1 MNHLDYVR
9 SIRRREGDHPNY
21 RLEARTYKNA
31 AGMTQLIY
39 LPLTVWDYVE
49 WLEVEDGVD
58 FQDWVVHCELNP
70 CKGFTLS
77 HLLHYWLWLDECGR
91 HRYGLTT
98 PNGVKPEGYET
109 SQYPANDT

>member
-39 LPLTVWDYVE
+39 LPVTVWDYVE
-49 WLEVEDGVD
+49 WMQIEDGIQ
-58 FQDWVVHCELNP
+58 FQDWV
-70 CKGFTLS
+70 
-77 HLLHYWLWLDECGR
+77 LH
-91 HRYGLTT
+91 
-98 PNGVKPEGYET
+98 
-109 SQYPANDT
+109 